1 MTIIIHA
8 WWKLKKNLPTVN
20 LPVCNNVVIDLSL
33 KINDVDFNS
42 FDKKKIVWH
51 TDHVERLVMMRMHLI
66 SLSSSLCH
74 TKVVLRL
81 LNTLWYEFWM
91 DIYMIMYIFIWIC
104 SYCLPNLLS
113 FFNSPSFDSKWLLNN
128 FCNFL
133 YTKLS

>member
-1 MTIIIHA
+1 MRDES
-8 WWKLKKNLPTVN
+8 LKNLPTVN

-91 DIYMIMYIFIWIC
+91 NIYMIMYVYMYVYIATAFLIC
-104 SYCLPNLLS
+104 FHFLILLHS
-113 FFNSPSFDSKWLLNN
+113 IQND
-128 FCNFL
+128 
-133 YTKLS
+133 Y